1 MKQYKSIIV
10 AAVAVAVVS
19 CADEKMQAFQTADP
33 NSEHTAQYAY
43 LNDYADLKSYV
54 NPNASPTFKLGG
66 AMAATDFN
74 KKEQHYALEVANF
87 NEIVAGNE
95 MKMAS
100 CINSNGISDFSTVTT
115 FVNNA
120 VDAGLSVYGH
130 TLAWHSQQPVKWL
143 NKLIADIIPEGG
155 GDGKDYLCQYDF
167 EDGVTIGGW
176 GNDHQRTVK
185 NGSYDGSKYME
196 ILTVKSTNPWEA
208 QGAIDFPSPLVRL
221 TQVAVVS
228 RMLI

>member
-10 AAVAVAVVS
+10 AVATVAVVS
-19 CADEKMQAFQTADP
+19 CADEKMQSFQTVAP
-33 NSEHTAQYAY
+33 ERNAMYAY

-100 CINSNGISDFSTVTT
+100 CINSNGISDFSCP
-115 FVNNA
+115 NR
-120 VDAGLSVYGH
+120 
-130 TLAWHSQQPVKWL
+130 
-143 NKLIADIIPEGG
+143 
-155 GDGKDYLCQYDF
+155 
-167 EDGVTIGGW
+167 GW
-176 GNDHQRTVK
+176 
-185 NGSYDGSKYME
+185 SKS
-196 ILTVKSTNPWEA
+196 L
-208 QGAIDFPSPLVRL
+208 
-221 TQVAVVS
+221 
-228 RMLI
+228 

>member
-155 GDGKDYLCQYDF
+155 GDGKDYLCQFRYL
-167 EDGVTIGGW
+167 
-176 GNDHQRTVK
+176 H
-185 NGSYDGSKYME
+185 
-196 ILTVKSTNPWEA
+196 P
-208 QGAIDFPSPLVRL
+208 
-221 TQVAVVS
+221 
-228 RMLI
+228 